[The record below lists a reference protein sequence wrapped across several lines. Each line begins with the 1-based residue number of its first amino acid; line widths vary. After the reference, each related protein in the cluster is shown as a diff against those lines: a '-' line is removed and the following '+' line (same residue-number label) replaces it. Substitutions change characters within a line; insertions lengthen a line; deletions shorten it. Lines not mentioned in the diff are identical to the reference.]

1 MPELCL
7 TGYTCGDLF
16 FSDCLLGAV
25 EPALAR
31 VVEASKD
38 LYPVTAVGL
47 PLRFGGK
54 LYNCAAV
61 VHAGRLLGVVPKTH
75 LPNYGEFYEL
85 RHFAV
90 PSRTE
95 LGAAAPYIDSL
106 QTFFN
111 PDGCIFSC
119 TDYPDFR
126 FGIEICEDLWVAS
139 PPSDKLAAAGAL
151 VIVNCSAGDEIIG
164 KADYRKRITEV
175 QSAKNICAYLYCG
188 AGEGES
194 TSDMV
199 FSGHCFVYENG
210 TLLAEKAPFDY
221 ANDMLILSLIHI

>member
-1 MPELCL
+1 MS
-7 TGYTCGDLF
+7 CGI
-16 FSDCLLGAV
+16 
-25 EPALAR
+25 
-31 VVEASKD
+31 
-38 LYPVTAVGL
+38 L
-47 PLRFGGK
+47 P
-54 LYNCAAV
+54 C
-61 VHAGRLLGVVPKTH
+61 
-75 LPNYGEFYEL
+75 
-85 RHFAV
+85 

-139 PPSDKLAAAGAL
+139 PPSDKLAAPAAL

-188 AGEGES
+188 AGEGEQQAIWS
-194 TSDMV
+194 FRGIALLTKTA
-199 FSGHCFVYENG
+199 HCLPKKR
-210 TLLAEKAPFDY
+210 LLTTRTICLSPK
-221 ANDMLILSLIHI
+221 LIWDGCFTTGAA